1 MRYYDYWNS
10 PIGLLKITA
19 ENNCITSVSP
29 ASEAE
34 YSRDM
39 GSHRC
44 NNSKAVKEHT
54 GKNDNYSCSKAECL
68 GYLGEK
74 EACYN
79 PAEKTLLQAKAELK
93 EYFAGTLKEF
103 TVKLSPTGT
112 EFQKKVWEE
121 LLKIPYGTTICYE
134 ELAIRTGNRI
144 YDGHNFVEVT
154 IEPEMIGHYFGEFA
168 PTRQRVQHPG

>member
-1 MRYYDYWNS
+1 
-10 PIGLLKITA
+10 
-19 ENNCITSVSP
+19 
-29 ASEAE
+29 
-34 YSRDM
+34 M

-134 ELAIRTGNRI
+134 ELAIRTGNPKKITAYTEDRI
-144 YDGHNFVEVT
+144 EKCQKYGFETSNRLF
-154 IEPEMIGHYFGEFA
+154 
-168 PTRQRVQHPG
+168 PG